1 MTAPAPT
8 ARVRKF
14 SQALK
19 NLKINGWTVYG
30 DDPTNKTEF
39 LARFHKVVDKDADNN
54 ATLSNDPS
62 KFGVT
67 WTQIKTEMD
76 KL

>member
-1 MTAPAPT
+1 MSEPKAEIS
-8 ARVRKF
+8 KF

-19 NLKINGWTVYG
+19 NLKISGWTVYG
-30 DDPTNKTEF
+30 DDPETEEEF
-39 LARFHKVVDKDADNN
+39 LARFYKVVSVDADNN
-54 ATLSNDPS
+54 ATTSNDPS

-67 WTQIKTEMD
+67 WSQIKTEMD

>member
-1 MTAPAPT
+1 MTTPT
-8 ARVRKF
+8 AKVRKF

-19 NLKINGWTVYG
+19 NLKISGWTVYG
-30 DDPTNKTEF
+30 DDPTNETEL
-39 LARFHKVVDKDADNN
+39 LARFHKVVSVDDNN
-54 ATLSNDPS
+54 NAVTSNDPN

>member
-8 ARVRKF
+8 ATASKF

-19 NLKINGWTVYG
+19 NLKISGWTIYG
-30 DDPTNKTEF
+30 NDPTNETEF
-39 LARFHKVVDKDADNN
+39 LARFNKVVSVDADNN
-54 ATLSNDPS
+54 ATLSNESS

>member
-1 MTAPAPT
+1 MIAPT
-8 ARVRKF
+8 ARIRKF

-19 NLKINGWTVYG
+19 NLKISGWTVRG
-30 DDPTNKTEF
+30 DDPTNETEF
-39 LARFHKVVDKDADNN
+39 LARFHKVVSVDANN
-54 ATLSNDPS
+54 NGTTSNDPS

>member
-1 MTAPAPT
+1 MTTPT
-8 ARVRKF
+8 AKVRKF

-19 NLKINGWTVYG
+19 NLKVSGWTVHG
-30 DDPTNKTEF
+30 DDPTNETEF
-39 LARFHKVVDKDADNN
+39 LARFHKVISVDDDNN
-54 ATLSNDPS
+54 ATTSNDSS

-67 WTQIKTEMD
+67 WSQIKTEMD

>member
-1 MTAPAPT
+1 MTSPT
-8 ARVRKF
+8 ASINKF
-14 SQALK
+14 LQAMK
-19 NLKINGWTVYG
+19 NLKISEWTIYG
-30 DDPTNKTEF
+30 DSPTNEEEF
-39 LARFHKVVDKDADNN
+39 LARFHKVVSVDADNN

-67 WTQIKTEMD
+67 WSQIKTEMD

>member
-1 MTAPAPT
+1 MSEPKAE
-8 ARVRKF
+8 VSKF

-19 NLKINGWTVYG
+19 NLKISGWTVYG
-30 DDPTNKTEF
+30 DDPTNETEF
-39 LARFHKVVDKDADNN
+39 LARFHKVVSVDANN
-54 ATLSNDPS
+54 NGTTSNDPS

-67 WTQIKTEMD
+67 WSQIKTEMD

>member
-1 MTAPAPT
+1 MIPEGTEIN
-8 ARVRKF
+8 KF

-19 NLKINGWTVYG
+19 NLKIIGWTIYG
-30 DDPTNKTEF
+30 DNPTNETEF
-39 LARFHKVVDKDADNN
+39 LAIFHKVVSVDDNN
-54 ATLSNDPS
+54 NAVTSNDPN

>member
-1 MTAPAPT
+1 MIAPT
-8 ARVRKF
+8 PKINKF

-19 NLKINGWTVYG
+19 NLKISGWTVYG
-30 DDPTNKTEF
+30 NDPINETEF
-39 LARFHKVVDKDADNN
+39 LARFHKVVSVDANNN
-54 ATLSNDPS
+54 ATTSNDPS

-67 WTQIKTEMD
+67 WSQIKAEMD

>member
-1 MTAPAPT
+1 MSELKPKINK
-8 ARVRKF
+8 V

-19 NLKINGWTVYG
+19 NLKISGWTIHG
-30 DDPTNKTEF
+30 DEPTNETEF
-39 LARFHKVVDKDADNN
+39 LANFHKVVSVDADNN
-54 ATLSNDPS
+54 ATTSNDPS

-67 WTQIKTEMD
+67 WSQVKAEMD

>member
-1 MTAPAPT
+1 MSEPKPEINK
-8 ARVRKF
+8 V

-19 NLKINGWTVYG
+19 NLKISGWTIHG
-30 DDPTNKTEF
+30 NEPTNETEF
-39 LARFHKVVDKDADNN
+39 LARFHKVVSVDSDNN
-54 ATLSNDPS
+54 ATTSNDPS

-67 WTQIKTEMD
+67 WSQIKTEMD

>member
-1 MTAPAPT
+1 MIPEGTEIN
-8 ARVRKF
+8 KF

-19 NLKINGWTVYG
+19 NLKISGWTVYG
-30 DDPTNKTEF
+30 DDPTNETEF
-39 LARFHKVVDKDADNN
+39 LARFHKVVSVDADNN
-54 ATLSNDPS
+54 ATTSNDPS

-67 WTQIKTEMD
+67 WTQIKAEMD

>member
-1 MTAPAPT
+1 MIPEGTEIN
-8 ARVRKF
+8 KF

-19 NLKINGWTVYG
+19 NLKISGWTLHG
-30 DDPTNKTEF
+30 LDPTTEEEF
-39 LARFHKVVDKDADNN
+39 LARFHKVVSVDDNN
-54 ATLSNDPS
+54 NAVTSNDPN

>member
-1 MTAPAPT
+1 MAEPAPT
-8 ARVRKF
+8 AKVSKF

-19 NLKINGWTVYG
+19 NLKISGWTVYG
-30 DDPTNKTEF
+30 DEPTNETEF

-54 ATLSNDPS
+54 ATTSNDP
-62 KFGVT
+62 KDFGVT
-67 WTQIKTEMD
+67 WSQIKAEMD

>member
-1 MTAPAPT
+1 MIPEGTEIN
-8 ARVRKF
+8 KF

-19 NLKINGWTVYG
+19 NLKISGWTVYG
-30 DDPTNKTEF
+30 DNPTNETEF
-39 LARFHKVVDKDADNN
+39 LARFHKVVSVDANNN
-54 ATLSNDPS
+54 AITSNDPS

>member
-1 MTAPAPT
+1 MSEPKAE
-8 ARVRKF
+8 VSKF

-19 NLKINGWTVYG
+19 NLKISGWTVYG
-30 DDPTNKTEF
+30 DDPETEEEF
-39 LARFHKVVDKDADNN
+39 LARFYKVVSVDDDNN
-54 ATLSNDPS
+54 ATTSNDPS

-67 WTQIKTEMD
+67 WSQIKTEMD